1 MLMVLTRLGRGSKMI
16 ITGDITQ
23 IDLPHGQKSGLVEAI
38 ERLRR
43 VKGIGVVEL
52 TQIDIVRHRLVQS
65 IVRAYDR
72 SAKPKPKTENLT
84 P

>member
-1 MLMVLTRLGRGSKMI
+1 MI

-43 VKGIGVVEL
+43 IKGIGVVEL
-52 TQIDIVRHRLVQS
+52 TQVDIVRHRLVQS
-65 IVRAYDR
+65 IVRAYRNDR
-72 SAKPKPKTENLT
+72 AIKPKKENLN